1 MLLKNFLLVWF
12 FSINFNSHPSGKRS
26 MKQGCSHR
34 TLETS
39 IPVWVTITENL
50 KYLMS
55 DIKIVSLL
63 LWTIKNTFN
72 FTFKKTTLSQP
83 WNKKNEIM
91 VLLFL
96 ETCHFALFSFT
107 ICSFPF
113 KNIIRWKWGHNQ
125 WEQLKHV
132 KITSI

>member
-26 MKQGCSHR
+26 MKQGCIHR

-39 IPVWVTITENL
+39 IPVWVIKIENL

-55 DIKIVSLL
+55 DIKSLNFL
-63 LWTIKNTFN
+63 LWTIKNTSN
-72 FTFKKTTLSQP
+72 FAFKKTTLSQP

-91 VLLFL
+91 VVLFL
-96 ETCHFALFSFT
+96 ETCYFALFSFN
-107 ICSFPF
+107 ICNFPF
-113 KNIIRWKWGHNQ
+113 KNIIWWKWGNNL

-132 KITSI
+132 EIT

>member
-39 IPVWVTITENL
+39 IPVWVIKIENL

-55 DIKIVSLL
+55 DIKSLNFL
-63 LWTIKNTFN
+63 LWTIKNTSN
-72 FTFKKTTLSQP
+72 FAFKKTTLSQP

-91 VLLFL
+91 VVLFL
-96 ETCHFALFSFT
+96 ETCYFALFSFT
-107 ICSFPF
+107 ICNFPF
-113 KNIIRWKWGHNQ
+113 KNIIWWKWCNNL

-132 KITSI
+132 EIT

>member
-1 MLLKNFLLVWF
+1 MLYYNKISDSEGIHKSEGQDCVGITNLKSRQCYRCLYYFY
-12 FSINFNSHPSGKRS
+12 
-26 MKQGCSHR
+26 
-34 TLETS
+34 
-39 IPVWVTITENL
+39 ITENL

-113 KNIIRWKWGHNQ
+113 KNIIRWKWGNNQ

>member
-39 IPVWVTITENL
+39 ISVWVIKIENL

-55 DIKIVSLL
+55 DIKSLNFL
-63 LWTIKNTFN
+63 LWTIKNTSN
-72 FTFKKTTLSQP
+72 FAFKKTTLSQP

-91 VLLFL
+91 VVLFL
-96 ETCHFALFSFT
+96 ETCYFALFSFT
-107 ICSFPF
+107 ICNFPF
-113 KNIIRWKWGHNQ
+113 KNIIWWKWGNNL

-132 KITSI
+132 EIT